1 MVNLSSRVFY
11 MKKLITLLCLSWSCN
26 VFAYL
31 DPGTGSM
38 IIQAAIAA
46 IAAAAYT
53 LSMYWAQLKAWF
65 SRKNGQDDEVVLDE
79 REDEKGKR

>member
-1 MVNLSSRVFY
+1 
-11 MKKLITLLCLSWSCN
+11 
-26 VFAYL
+26 
-31 DPGTGSM
+31 M